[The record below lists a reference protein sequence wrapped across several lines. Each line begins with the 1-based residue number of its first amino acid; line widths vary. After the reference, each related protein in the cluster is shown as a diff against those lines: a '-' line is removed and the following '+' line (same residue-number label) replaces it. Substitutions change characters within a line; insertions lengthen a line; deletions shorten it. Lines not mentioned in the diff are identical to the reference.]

1 MRLVPRGQSETGSLW
16 LAELAGD
23 GDVVAGCAPAVGAAE
38 AGAVG
43 GVTEDRGGEDRGGED
58 RGGEDRG
65 GEPGGGGGETAE
77 AGAAEAGC
85 GVGLAGALGGAG

>member
-1 MRLVPRGQSETGSLW
+1 MRLVPRGQSETGSLR

-23 GDVVAGCAPAVGAAE
+23 GDVVADCAPAVGAAE

-43 GVTEDRGGEDRGGED
+43 GVVEDRGGEDGGGEDGGGED
-58 RGGEDRG
+58 RGGG
-65 GEPGGGGGETAE
+65 AET
-77 AGAAEAGC
+77 AEAGC